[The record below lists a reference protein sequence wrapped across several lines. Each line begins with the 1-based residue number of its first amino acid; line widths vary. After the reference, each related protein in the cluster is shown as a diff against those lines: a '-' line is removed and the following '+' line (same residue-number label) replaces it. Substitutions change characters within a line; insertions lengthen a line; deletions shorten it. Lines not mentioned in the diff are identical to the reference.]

1 MKQREA
7 TKKVR
12 QLIKF
17 FPSSFYGYIQDPG
30 SEIRDGK
37 KSGSEINIP
46 DPQHCRVVSI
56 LWFCDACNTNI
67 LLHIEYCSIL
77 PVQLNIAY

>member
-17 FPSSFYGYIQDPG
+17 FPSSFYGNIQDPG
-30 SEIRDGK
+30 SGMEKNQDP
-37 KSGSEINIP
+37 GSRINIP
-46 DPQHCRVVSI
+46 DPQHC
-56 LWFCDACNTNI
+56 
-67 LLHIEYCSIL
+67 
-77 PVQLNIAY
+77 